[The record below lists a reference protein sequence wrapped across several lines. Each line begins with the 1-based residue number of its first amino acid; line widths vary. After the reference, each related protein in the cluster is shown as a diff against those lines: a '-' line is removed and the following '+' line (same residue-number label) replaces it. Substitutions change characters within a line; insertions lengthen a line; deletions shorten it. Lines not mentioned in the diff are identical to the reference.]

1 MSRLAIPKTCGRC
14 DQLITTTE
22 ELDRHDLRHLSAQP
36 PVTPPSLDITD
47 GSGPAGIEVRKGVS
61 RGNPASEATGVLGS
75 PLTAHPESSPAALG
89 ATTGEGSKGSPTQPR
104 GGDRGATGGSAPR
117 RTDYPSPAGDNILPF
132 QPRFDVAI
140 PADNGDRRPICV
152 ACLHSAGS
160 VLRKGEAYCGACALM
175 WGPYDL
181 TDALEDW
188 HESHLSDQGARW

>member
-1 MSRLAIPKTCGRC
+1 VSRLAIPKTCGRC

-22 ELDRHDLRHLSAQP
+22 ELDRHDLRHM
-36 PVTPPSLDITD
+36 
-47 GSGPAGIEVRKGVS
+47 
-61 RGNPASEATGVLGS
+61 
-75 PLTAHPESSPAALG
+75 SPAALG

-160 VLRKGEAYCGACALM
+160 VLRRGEAYCGACALM

-181 TDALEDW
+181 TDAFEDW